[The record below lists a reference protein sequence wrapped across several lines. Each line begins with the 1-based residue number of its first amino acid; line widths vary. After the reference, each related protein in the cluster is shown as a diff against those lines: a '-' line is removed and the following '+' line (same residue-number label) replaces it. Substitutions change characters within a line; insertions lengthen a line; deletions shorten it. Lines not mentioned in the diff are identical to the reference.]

1 MDGSIND
8 FETALAELESVVRR
22 LEDGDLPLETSL
34 ALYERGVVLSR
45 YCHDRLQAAERRIE
59 VLNERGDITAAPDT
73 LGLADEDEGD

>member
-1 MDGSIND
+1 MDASIND

>member
-73 LGLADEDEGD
+73 LGLTDEDEGD

>member
-1 MDGSIND
+1 MDGSIRD
-8 FETALAELESVVRR
+8 FETALAELESVVKR

-59 VLNERGDITAAPDT
+59 VLNERGDITAAPEG
-73 LGLADEDEGD
+73 LGLSDEDEGD

>member
-1 MDGSIND
+1 M
-8 FETALAELESVVRR
+8 VRR

-73 LGLADEDEGD
+73 LGLTDEDEGD

>member
-1 MDGSIND
+1 MGASIKD
-8 FETALAELESVVRR
+8 FETALAELESVVKR

-59 VLNERGDITAAPDT
+59 VLNERGAIDPAPDT
-73 LGLADEDEGD
+73 LGLPDDDEGD